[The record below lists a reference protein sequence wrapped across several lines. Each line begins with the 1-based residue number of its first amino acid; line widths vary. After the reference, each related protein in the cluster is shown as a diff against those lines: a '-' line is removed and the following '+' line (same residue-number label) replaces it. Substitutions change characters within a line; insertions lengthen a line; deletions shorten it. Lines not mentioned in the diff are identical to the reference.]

1 MTAPKHPDDL
11 LQRGRHTKYTP
22 DMCDKVVELGKI
34 GASRTEI
41 VAKLGICFVTFYAYQ
56 QDNPDFLKAVN
67 KAMLLS
73 QAWWEENGRYGT
85 FGGVKNFNAQAY
97 NFQMKNRFRNTEE
110 AWTDK
115 SETELTGK
123 DGSDLIPSGI
133 NITFVNGKE

>member
-1 MTAPKHPDDL
+1 MTKPKHPDDL

-34 GASRTEI
+34 GASKTETC
-41 VAKLGICFVTFYAYQ
+41 AKLGISFDSYQTYQREYPEFLESVKEADLFYQCF
-56 QDNPDFLKAVN
+56 
-67 KAMLLS
+67 
-73 QAWWEENGRYGT
+73 WEEAMRDAALGINPNANPT
-85 FGGVKNFNAQAY
+85 LMIFN
-97 NFQMKNRFRNTEE
+97 MKNRFRKAQE